1 MRALAQMGVIF
12 LGAYIIIAQP
22 DHSLLGW
29 LLVLAMLIGK

>member
-1 MRALAQMGVIF
+1 MRSLVQMGVVF

-22 DHSLLGW
+22 DHALLGW